1 MPAIYLA
8 TLKNAAPIIDEKL
21 KYVIIGENN
30 KITILNKKQYNPDS
44 PCFVALMID
53 ASNTKFLK
61 KEIKNHIENLNPHYP
76 AKFLELLEDKF
87 DIQEQ
92 QERKLE
98 ELQDQEN
105 SLLVTTPK
113 STVDEEHKQLIEAIS
128 SSPQSTPKLRP
139 KSLNHPDAYDTLKKT
154 FFSQQSL
161 SNHNSSRITF
171 SPQLPVI
178 SSDISSSQHS
188 LLSQD
193 SLENVKRAQLIDG
206 AQKIRSFFTEKE
218 KNNNLAKIERHGLN
232 IKESYLNGNEKSK
245 ILLNITKLAAHIRD
259 SSDNIGNTSSNEQ
272 IQSLKQNV
280 SELDKIINNKQNLD
294 TLSRYRGF
302 SPLKCFATLWGGGKV
317 KSIEYVEQ
325 LRDQLN
331 TLTQEIAPI
340 RPAV

>member
-1 MPAIYLA
+1 MPTVYLA
-8 TLKNAAPIIDEKL
+8 TPKNATPIIDEKL

-30 KITILNKKQYNPDS
+30 KIKILNKKQYNPDS
-44 PCFVALMID
+44 PCILALMID

-61 KEIKNHIENLNPHYP
+61 KEIKNHIENLNHHSP

-92 QERKLE
+92 QERKLDGS
-98 ELQDQEN
+98 QDQEN
-105 SLLVTTPK
+105 SLLATTPK

-128 SSPQSTPKLRP
+128 SSPQSILKPRPNSIRYGKFENGDLR
-139 KSLNHPDAYDTLKKT
+139 KTLSLYDPVNGG
-154 FFSQQSL
+154 SIEIQQA
-161 SNHNSSRITF
+161 
-171 SPQLPVI
+171 
-178 SSDISSSQHS
+178 ISSS
-188 LLSQD
+188 LSSSNNSIHNQD
-193 SLENVKRAQLIDG
+193 SFENLKRAQLIDG

-245 ILLNITKLAAHIRD
+245 ILLNITKLAAQIRD

-294 TLSRYRGF
+294 ALSRYRGF
-302 SPLKCFATLWGGGKV
+302 SPFKCFATLWGGGKV